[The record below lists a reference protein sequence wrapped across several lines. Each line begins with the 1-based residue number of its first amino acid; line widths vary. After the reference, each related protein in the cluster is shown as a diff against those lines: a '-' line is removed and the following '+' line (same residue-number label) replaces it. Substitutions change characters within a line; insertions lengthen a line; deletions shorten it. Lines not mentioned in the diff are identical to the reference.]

1 MLRINRPAKGR
12 FPYAVGRVRFPRGA
26 GSYAYTARKE
36 PNISQGREDFEQ
48 AVRAYGADLYRFAY
62 WLCRDRHAAEDLVQE
77 ACLRAWK
84 SWLEL
89 RDATHAKA
97 WLMTI
102 VRNEH
107 ARSFWR
113 KRNETSLDE
122 MDETQMPSMPSFEA
136 GLETA
141 QVVRLLPETYREP
154 LLLQVL
160 GGFSCAEIAGMLG
173 TSEGAIMTRLTRAR
187 QALRQQYTESTKRR
201 NGR

>member
-1 MLRINRPAKGR
+1 MAK
-12 FPYAVGRVRFPRGA
+12 
-26 GSYAYTARKE
+26 
-36 PNISQGREDFEQ
+36 ISQGREDFEQ

-89 RDATHAKA
+89 RDATQAKA

-107 ARSFWR
+107 ARSFSR
-113 KRNETSLDE
+113 KRNEKSLDE

-187 QALRQQYTESTKRR
+187 QALRQQYTDSIKRR
-201 NGR
+201 TGR

>member
-1 MLRINRPAKGR
+1 LACPPGLLGTRQKDPA
-12 FPYAVGRVRFPRGA
+12 
-26 GSYAYTARKE
+26 
-36 PNISQGREDFEQ
+36 ISQQREDFEQ
-48 AVRAYGADLYRFAY
+48 AVRAYSADLYRFAY

-89 RDATHAKA
+89 REPAQAKA

-102 VRNEH
+102 VRHEY
-107 ARSFWR
+107 ARSFSR
-113 KRNETSLDE
+113 KRNETNLDD
-122 MDETQMPSMPSFEA
+122 MDETQLPSMPSFEA

-141 QVVRLLPETYREP
+141 QVVGLLPETYREP

-173 TSEGAIMTRLTRAR
+173 TTEGAVMTRLTRAR
-187 QALRQQYTESTKRR
+187 QALRQQYTDSTKRR
-201 NGR
+201 TRR

>member
-1 MLRINRPAKGR
+1 MQVAKG
-12 FPYAVGRVRFPRGA
+12 G
-26 GSYAYTARKE
+26 E
-36 PNISQGREDFEQ
+36 ISQGREDFEQ
-48 AVRAYGADLYRFAY
+48 AVRAYGAELYRFAY

-77 ACLRAWK
+77 ACVRAWK

-89 RDATHAKA
+89 RDATQAKA

-107 ARSFWR
+107 ARSFSR
-113 KRNETSLDE
+113 KRNETSLDD
-122 MDETQMPSMPSFEA
+122 MDETQLPSMPSFEA

-160 GGFSCAEIAGMLG
+160 GGFTCAEIAGMLG

-187 QALRQQYTESTKRR
+187 QALRQQHSDSIKRR
-201 NGR
+201 SGR

>member
-1 MLRINRPAKGR
+1 M
-12 FPYAVGRVRFPRGA
+12 
-26 GSYAYTARKE
+26 
-36 PNISQGREDFEQ
+36 
-48 AVRAYGADLYRFAY
+48 RAYGADLYRFAY

-84 SWLEL
+84 SWLEP
-89 RDATHAKA
+89 RDATQAKA

-187 QALRQQYTESTKRR
+187 QVLRQQYTESVKRR
-201 NGR
+201 TGR

>member
-1 MLRINRPAKGR
+1 M
-12 FPYAVGRVRFPRGA
+12 
-26 GSYAYTARKE
+26 
-36 PNISQGREDFEQ
+36 
-48 AVRAYGADLYRFAY
+48 
-62 WLCRDRHAAEDLVQE
+62 QE

-89 RDATHAKA
+89 RDVSQAKA

-107 ARSFWR
+107 ARSFSR
-113 KRNETSLDE
+113 KRNETNLDE
-122 MDETQMPSMPSFEA
+122 MDESQLPSVPSFEA

-141 QVVRLLPETYREP
+141 QVVRRLPETYREP

-173 TSEGAIMTRLTRAR
+173 TTEGAIMTRLTRAR
-187 QALRQQYTESTKRR
+187 QALRQQYISSTKQGS
-201 NGR
+201 GR

>member
-1 MLRINRPAKGR
+1 
-12 FPYAVGRVRFPRGA
+12 
-26 GSYAYTARKE
+26 
-36 PNISQGREDFEQ
+36 
-48 AVRAYGADLYRFAY
+48 VRAYSADLYRFAY

-77 ACLRAWK
+77 ACLRAWR

-89 RDATHAKA
+89 RDGSQVKA

-107 ARSFWR
+107 ARSYSR
-113 KRNETSLDE
+113 KRNETNLDD
-122 MDETQMPSMPSFEA
+122 MDENQLPFIASFEA

-141 QVVRLLPETYREP
+141 QLVRLLPETYREP

-187 QALRQQYTESTKRR
+187 QALRQQYTDSIKRGT
-201 NGR
+201 GR